1 MLPVSLHSC
10 KTTLLLSL
18 NISKLFVKLTNLR
31 NTTKHRERMSNYT
44 TLSCKGRA
52 SASPLTRGTICLP
65 LPPSGLLSH
74 WLHGTLGSH
83 RSIRCRKPAA
93 LPGGNG
99 RQMVPCVCDEIDP
112 QPCSHG
118 FQSANMQGLHPDT
131 QILTSKF
138 QLLKIS
144 NSGRLA
150 VVDNSSQIH
159 KTLNCCCCQ
168 PRFIRIKARLPQTLC
183 ISFLPYRSSINCAPC
198 N

>member
-10 KTTLLLSL
+10 KTAPLLFL

-31 NTTKHRERMSNYT
+31 STTKHREQVSNCT
-44 TLSCKGRA
+44 TPSCKGGA
-52 SASPLTRGTICLP
+52 SASPLTGGTICLP

-83 RSIRCRKPAA
+83 RSIHCRKPAA

-99 RQMVPCVCDEIDP
+99 RQMVPCMHDEIDA
-112 QPCSHG
+112 QPCGHG
-118 FQSANMQGLHPDT
+118 FQSANMHGLHPDT

-144 NSGRLA
+144 NSRRLA

-159 KTLNCCCCQ
+159 KTTAVVANLDSSGK
-168 PRFIRIKARLPQTLC
+168 RADFLQTPC
-183 ISFLPYRSSINCAPC
+183 ISFLPYCPSINCAPC